1 MLKTPNKRGQWR
13 LHQRRYKLV
22 VFRHSFWNHLLT
34 AALPHRV
41 NTVNVPVPKGVEQGN
56 CFVANLQ
63 AFTCS
68 KWLTLV
74 ADVDSR
80 VKFPFVKGTVNESS
94 WNIEHSAPGPSD
106 TPLIDR
112 PPAGRPDRA
121 SGLARS
127 SKHRQVSPLHM
138 WRKRTRGRFKRMWW
152 RPVWVH
158 RSVAILG

>member
-1 MLKTPNKRGQWR
+1 M
-13 LHQRRYKLV
+13 
-22 VFRHSFWNHLLT
+22 T

-127 SKHRQVSPLHM
+127 SKLR
-138 WRKRTRGRFKRMWW
+138 
-152 RPVWVH
+152 RPGE
-158 RSVAILG
+158 VAPTGLTASHVAEEDAGSFQEDVVKTSLSA